1 MIPIIYAFR
10 RLPDDILRW
19 NALTAVS
26 RVRKE
31 SSILKEERGGR
42 SGAEE
47 DEELKGM

>member
-26 RVRKE
+26 RMRKE
-31 SSILKEERGGR
+31 SSILKEGEGWSGG
-42 SGAEE
+42 EE
-47 DEELKGM
+47 DEKMEGM